1 MSKAHVIGLGKS
13 GVAAARLLKREGWEV
28 ELSDSA
34 SAKTLAERNTSETL
48 LQQQELAAEQII
60 VKLGQSP
67 ELNGAN
73 LPELIVVSPGVPWDI
88 PVLNQAR
95 QLGIEIIGEME
106 LAWRYLQSLP
116 WVGITGTNGKTT
128 TTALIAAIFQAAG
141 LNAPACGNIG
151 YAACEVALSWNGH
164 REAKTRA
171 HSNTDNSLP
180 TSPYPSGTLRANGFD
195 SDAPLSLTQPTQT
208 QATAGDGSDGI
219 KLVASKTATASVH
232 LPVFASAS
240 FPVFAS
246 SSLDWIIAE
255 ISSYQI
261 ESSTSLA
268 PRIGVWT
275 TFTPDHLARH
285 KTLENYYN
293 IKAKLLRQSELQ
305 VFNGDDAYLSKLGL
319 SAWPNAYWTS
329 VKGKDFLISE
339 QGFYIEDGW
348 VVEKLTATSAP
359 ERIVKVSALRMVGEH
374 NQQNLLMAVATA
386 RLAGI
391 NREAIARAISEFPGV
406 AHRLEYICT
415 WEGIDFIN
423 DSKAT
428 NYDAAEVGLTSA
440 NSPAILIA
448 GGEAKAGDDTA
459 WLAEIQSKAA
469 AVLLIGSA
477 APAFA
482 QRLQE
487 VGYYTYELVETME
500 RAIPRAAELAKQYQA
515 SVVLLSP
522 ACASFDQYPN
532 FEVRGD
538 HFRQLCLAWVEN
550 SKVSKLELANT
561 ENSSQQSIV

>member
-1 MSKAHVIGLGKS
+1 MSRATVIGLGKS
-13 GVAAARLLKREGWEV
+13 GVAAARLLKQEGWEV

-34 SAKTLAERNTSETL
+34 SAQSLAERNTSETFL
-48 LQQQELAAEQII
+48 EQQQELAAEKIT

-67 ELNGAN
+67 DLNSAN
-73 LPELIVVSPGVPWDI
+73 LPELIVVSPGVPWDV
-88 PVLNQAR
+88 PVLTKAR
-95 QLGIEIIGEME
+95 NLGIETIGEIE
-106 LAWRYLQSLP
+106 LAWRHLRFLP

-141 LNAPACGNIG
+141 LDAPACGNIG
-151 YAACEVALSWNGH
+151 HAACEVALSWKGRRGDEGAGGAGEDGGVNF
-164 REAKTRA
+164 
-171 HSNTDNSLP
+171 
-180 TSPYPSGTLRANGFD
+180 TSSPS
-195 SDAPLSLTQPTQT
+195 SP
-208 QATAGDGSDGI
+208 
-219 KLVASKTATASVH
+219 
-232 LPVFASAS
+232 
-240 FPVFAS
+240 
-246 SSLDWIIAE
+246 LDWIIAE

-261 ESSTSLA
+261 ESSSSLA

-305 VFNGDDAYLSKLGL
+305 VFNGDDAYLSKLGIA
-319 SAWPNAYWTS
+319 AWPNGYWTS
-329 VKGKDFLISE
+329 VRGKDFLISE
-339 QGFYIEDGW
+339 KGFYIEDGW

-359 ERIVKVSALRMVGEH
+359 EQIVKVSALRMVGEH

-391 NREAIARAISEFPGV
+391 NREAIALGIREFPGV
-406 AHRLEYICT
+406 AHRLEHICT
-415 WEGIDFIN
+415 WQGIDFIN

-428 NYDAAEVGLTSA
+428 NYDAAEVGLTSV

-448 GGEAKAGDDTA
+448 GGEAKAGDDSA
-459 WLAEIQSKAA
+459 WLAKIHSQAA

-487 VGYYTYELVETME
+487 VGYYAYEIVETME
-500 RAIPRAAELAKQYQA
+500 KAVWRSAELAKKHQA

-538 HFRQLCLAWVEN
+538 HFRQLCLAWV
-550 SKVSKLELANT
+550 A
-561 ENSSQQSIV
+561 QSTTIGEHPNFALTPSPSPKDGRGET

>member
-1 MSKAHVIGLGKS
+1 MSKATVIGLGKS

-28 ELSDSA
+28 ELSDGNTS
-34 SAKTLAERNTSETL
+34 KTLLE
-48 LQQQELAAEQII
+48 QQQELAAEQIT
-60 VKLGQSP
+60 VKLGQSL

-73 LPELIVVSPGVPWDI
+73 LPQLIVVSPGVPWDI
-88 PVLNQAR
+88 PVLVEAR
-95 QLGIEIIGEME
+95 QLGIETIGEME
-106 LAWRYLQSLP
+106 LAWRNLQSLP

-128 TTALIAAIFQAAG
+128 TTALIAAIFQAAE

-151 YAACEVALSWNGH
+151 YAACEVALSQRG
-164 REAKTRA
+164 RGAALRLRSVTEGQGSRGE
-171 HSNTDNSLP
+171 
-180 TSPYPSGTLRANGFD
+180 GTAIQNH
-195 SDAPLSLTQPTQT
+195 
-208 QATAGDGSDGI
+208 I
-219 KLVASKTATASVH
+219 
-232 LPVFASAS
+232 
-240 FPVFAS
+240 
-246 SSLDWIIAE
+246 DWVIAE
-255 ISSYQI
+255 VSSYQI
-261 ESSTSLA
+261 ESSSSLA

-275 TFTPDHLARH
+275 TFTPDHLSRH

-305 VFNGDDAYLSKLGL
+305 VFNGDDAYLSQIGL
-319 SAWPNAYWTS
+319 SAWPDAYWTS
-329 VKGKDFLISE
+329 VRGKDFLISE
-339 QGFYIEDGW
+339 KGFYIEDGW

-359 ERIVKVSALRMVGEH
+359 EPIVKVSSLRMVGEH

-391 NREAIARAISEFPGV
+391 NRDAIARAVREFPGV
-406 AHRLEYICT
+406 AHRLEHICT

-428 NYDAAEVGLTSA
+428 NYDAAEVGLASV

-459 WLAEIQSKAA
+459 WLAQIQTKAA

-482 QRLQE
+482 KRLRE
-487 VGYYTYELVETME
+487 VGYHNYHIVETME
-500 RAIPRAAELAKQYQA
+500 RAIPKSAELAKQYQA
-515 SVVLLSP
+515 PVVLLSP

-538 HFRQLCLAWVEN
+538 RFRHLCLAWAGGWKPARVE
-550 SKVSKLELANT
+550 LPEL
-561 ENSSQQSIV
+561 ENSSQESIVQSR